1 MFRKFVIAALLALAV
16 PLVVTAAAGAEQY
29 PPDVDGTTI
38 PRDLDDEDPP
48 TSADPSGADPSGVAR
63 ADADPA
69 EAAEA
74 AEAAAPQ
81 AESAPEGTGPLAR
94 TGTDTGV
101 LIAAGLVLVVGGGV
115 AVASTRR
122 RRALG

>member
-1 MFRKFVIAALLALAV
+1 MVRKFVIAALITLALPLCVAAV
-16 PLVVTAAAGAEQY
+16 AGAEQY

-38 PRDLDDEDPP
+38 PRDIDDDDPP
-48 TSADPSGADPSGVAR
+48 TSVDPSGADPSEVGR
-63 ADADPA
+63 SEADP
-69 EAAEA
+69 

-81 AESAPEGTGPLAR
+81 AAAAPESTAPLAR